1 MQKKTI
7 NTFFEFLDLVDKS
20 KNSTADLLLFRG
32 QSEKKSLVPSIAR
45 NNSKVDTTEIE
56 KKMLDELIRRTKTM
70 INAAQFDEWDWLIYA
85 QHFGMKTRLL
95 DWTSNPLTALWF
107 ACSNEF
113 KKDIDSV
120 VYILKSAENYLL
132 DKSKET
138 SPFNRS
144 KTRVLKPTLNNERII
159 AQSGW
164 FTAHKYS
171 TSAKCFVDLRK
182 NTDIEK
188 SIIEVVIPKVIKP
201 TILDSLNVF
210 GINNQTLF
218 PDVSGICKHMNWE
231 FTKLN

>member
-1 MQKKTI
+1 M
-7 NTFFEFLDLVDKS
+7 NSYFDKS
-20 KNSTADLLLFRG
+20 KTATTELLLFRG

-45 NNSKVDTTEIE
+45 EDSKIDTTEIE
-56 KKMLDELIRRTKTM
+56 KKMLEELKRRTSTK
-70 INAAQFDEWDWLIYA
+70 INGTQFDEWDWLVYA

-113 KKDIDSV
+113 KKDADSV
-120 VYILKSAENYLL
+120 VYILKNAENFQF

-138 SPFNRS
+138 SPFKRT

-159 AQSGW
+159 AQAGW

-171 TSAKCFVDLRK
+171 TSAKCFVDLRT
-182 NTDIEK
+182 NTDIK
-188 SIIEVVIPKVIKP
+188 DSIIEVIIPKGIKS

-210 GINNQTLF
+210 GINNQTMF
-218 PDVSGICKHMNWE
+218 PDVTGICKHMNWE
-231 FTKLN
+231 FTK